1 MYYSMN
7 NMYDTYKHIHQ
18 SSNLI
23 LNLLTLS
30 KQKSIFENDVQN
42 TTTTHKTEY
51 MLRVWIDTEF
61 VVSMYYRWWWWR
73 CGR

>member
-1 MYYSMN
+1 MN
-7 NMYDTYKHIHQ
+7 NMYDTYKHIRQ
-18 SSNLI
+18 SSSLI

-42 TTTTHKTEY
+42 TTVHKTEY

-61 VVSMYYRWWWWR
+61 IVSMHYRWWWWWWWR